1 MRRSVHFFQSLEP
14 LEFTLE
20 GKFSALTRDRDPESK
35 NVYSGVIRLAGHNN
49 ATIEVPVELSA
60 RGSLRRKSCEFIPLR
75 VAFSKN
81 EAKGTVFEM
90 HGAALKLVT
99 HCTNTS
105 ESDQFILREYLA
117 YRIGNI
123 VTPRSF
129 RARLAHVTYVDSE
142 KRKILTTR
150 YAMFIEDDDDVA
162 RRLEGKIVD
171 RELRFEQ
178 LHPVAVLQMTLFE
191 FMIGNTDYSI
201 FGRHNVRIVEH
212 GSGLV
217 YPIPYDFDVS
227 VGPGKRSVCDT
238 GSPPPHP
245 VFNRTRLPRAVQ
257 DAAANGA
264 FSQNLRGEEAGYCGR
279 H

>member
-1 MRRSVHFFQSLEP
+1 
-14 LEFTLE
+14 
-20 GKFSALTRDRDPESK
+20 
-35 NVYSGVIRLAGHNN
+35 
-49 ATIEVPVELSA
+49 
-60 RGSLRRKSCEFIPLR
+60 
-75 VAFSKN
+75 
-81 EAKGTVFEM
+81 M
-90 HGAALKLVT
+90 HGAGLKLVT

-142 KRKILTTR
+142 KRKTLTTR
-150 YAMFIEDDDDVA
+150 YAIFLEDDDDVA

-171 RELRFEQ
+171 RELTFQQ

-227 VGPGKRSVCDT
+227 GLVNVQYARPD
-238 GSPPPHP
+238 P
-245 VFNRTRLPRAVQ
+245 RLHI
-257 DAAANGA
+257 
-264 FSQNLRGEEAGYCGR
+264 QNLTERVYRGPCKTPQQMDPFLKIFDSKKPDVTAAIESVPDLNSLSRRQVTSFLNGFFSVIDKPSSVKHELIDHCIKGGN
-279 H
+279 